1 MNLLVI
7 LNPALYAYV
16 DRVDY
21 NVNHVERQM
30 LEEAKQDTARFAL
43 LYERYLPRIYGY
55 CLRRTENREEAEDLS
70 SQVFIRVMQGVH
82 TYNGGMVSA
91 WLFRIAHNVVV
102 NHYRS
107 KRKTIS
113 IEHVDLPSEIRVGN
127 DLEAEEDQRILAE
140 LIHKLPEDKR
150 NLLALILDGG
160 LTSDEVGEVLGK
172 SAGAVRVEFHR
183 IVKTLRK
190 QYMQVTGA

>member
-16 DRVDY
+16 DRVEY

-30 LEEAKQDTARFAL
+30 LEEAKQDTAQFAP

-55 CLRRTENREEAEDLS
+55 CLRRTENREEAEDLC
-70 SQVFIRVMQGVH
+70 SQVFIRAIQGVH
-82 TYNGGMVSA
+82 TYKGGMVSA
-91 WLFRIAHNVVV
+91 WLFRIAHNVVA

-113 IEHVDLPSEIRVGN
+113 IEQVDLPSEIHVGN

-140 LIHKLPEDKR
+140 IIHKLPEDKR
-150 NLLALILDGG
+150 NLLALMLDGG

-183 IVKTLRK
+183 IVKRLRK
-190 QYMQVTGA
+190 QYRQVTGA